1 MGRCICVDLC
11 KRDLIHQISL
21 DADSRPTRRRAT
33 GSDLAGSKCPS
44 YIVSVQDFGFRLE
57 DGINVRFGLER
68 TEKKVLYE
76 VYLTFCQD
84 K

>member
-1 MGRCICVDLC
+1 M
-11 KRDLIHQISL
+11 
-21 DADSRPTRRRAT
+21 
-33 GSDLAGSKCPS
+33 